1 MASSTASMADVREC
15 VLGTGPFGP
24 AEVDRL
30 ADALGR
36 DASVFRQLRSAVR
49 ECEETGERSPAAA
62 VRLGVCQYLLGRLPQ
77 AVETLKAADGGAMA
91 HFYLGLALV
100 GLAHRD
106 HRIDA
111 TSSIEMVHKAQEA
124 FSAAAKA
131 GYDAVS
137 CRTKEAGC
145 FRLAGEIAKADA
157 ALASVADAAVASADY
172 WCEMGSLAKEKG
184 DLCAASQH
192 FERSLAVD
200 AGHSESLFSLGVL
213 NDQAGNDKEA
223 RSLFERSLE
232 RYPQRVGALVNLGLL
247 YEDIDAFDKAQHC
260 YERVLEAFPEN
271 ARARLFLKDS
281 TASGDLQTSENQQRQ
296 RDRLEQVLSLPVSDF
311 ELSVRSRNCLAK
323 MGIQTLGDLARTTER
338 SILESKNFGETSL
351 VEIKEMLATKGL
363 TLGQLAPQLGEDEVA
378 TDGQETVLEQQ
389 EIHGLSLDELSL
401 SVRARKCM
409 TKLAIST
416 IGELVR
422 RTAED
427 LMECK
432 NFGVTS
438 LNEVRERL
446 ADRGLRLRGE

>member
-1 MASSTASMADVREC
+1 MTSLAAPSIDVRDS

-24 AEVDRL
+24 DEVDRL

-36 DASVFRQLRSAVR
+36 DAAVFRQLRSAVR
-49 ECEETGERSPAAA
+49 ECEDAGDRSPAAA

-77 AVETLKAADGGAMA
+77 AVETLRAADGGAMA
-91 HFYLGLALV
+91 QFYLGLALFQ
-100 GLAHRD
+100 LAQRESPETTD
-106 HRIDA
+106 VSDLLK
-111 TSSIEMVHKAQEA
+111 KAGEA
-124 FSAAAKA
+124 FTAAARA
-131 GYDAVS
+131 GFDAVA
-137 CRTKEAGC
+137 CRTREAGC
-145 FRLAGEIAKADA
+145 LRLAGAGDKA
-157 ALASVADAAVASADY
+157 ASVLAAAGEAAKRSADY
-172 WCEMGSLAKEKG
+172 CFEMGAIARERGNLTE
-184 DLCAASQH
+184 AAGH
-192 FERSLAVD
+192 FERAIAID
-200 AGHSESLFSLGVL
+200 AGHPESLFALGVL
-213 NDQAGNDKEA
+213 NDQAGNDREA
-223 RSLFERSLE
+223 RALFERSLE

-260 YERVLEAFPEN
+260 YERVIEAFPDN

-281 TASGDLQTSENQQRQ
+281 LASGDLQTSEHQQRQ
-296 RDRLEQVLSLPVSDF
+296 RDRLEQVLTLPVSDF

-338 SILESKNFGETSL
+338 AILESKNFGETSL

-363 TLGQLAPQLGEDEVA
+363 VLGQLAPQGAEEEAPPAGVEVA
-378 TDGQETVLEQQ
+378 LEQQ
-389 EIHGLSLDELSL
+389 EIHGLPLDELSM

-409 TKLAIST
+409 TKLGITT